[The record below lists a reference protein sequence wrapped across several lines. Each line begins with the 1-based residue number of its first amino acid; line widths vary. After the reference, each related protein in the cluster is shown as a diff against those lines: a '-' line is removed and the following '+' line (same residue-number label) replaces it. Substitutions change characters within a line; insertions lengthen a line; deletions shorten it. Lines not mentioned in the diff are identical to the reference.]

1 MIILCVLETMVL
13 KTLLMSGTTF
23 INGRNLDNTLKSKD
37 ITLLTKVRTGKAL
50 VFSVVACDSWTTK
63 KTEHQRIDAF
73 ELWCWRKLLRVPGTQ
88 GDQTSQS

>member
-1 MIILCVLETMVL
+1 MTILCVLETMVL

-73 ELWCWRKLLRVPGTQ
+73 KLCWR
-88 GDQTSQS
+88 DS